1 MAPHE
6 PSRRRCRLVGGG
18 DCRGVVIVIEVVE
31 MVLDAG
37 ELGRQHEPVEQL
49 HVYPSAWT
57 P

>member
-37 ELGRQHEPVEQL
+37 ELGRQHESVE
-49 HVYPSAWT
+49 
-57 P
+57 